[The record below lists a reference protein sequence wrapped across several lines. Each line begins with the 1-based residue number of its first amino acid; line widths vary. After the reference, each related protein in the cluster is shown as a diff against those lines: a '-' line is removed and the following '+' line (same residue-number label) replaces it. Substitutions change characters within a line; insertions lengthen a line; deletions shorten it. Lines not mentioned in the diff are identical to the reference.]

1 MPRESVS
8 EYINELRRH
17 GRDVAFVSRRGYRSV
32 RWTYRQITERAAQVA
47 RELERRGVQK
57 GDRVIIW
64 GEDCAEWVTAFYG
77 CILRGAVAVPLDHG
91 ASPEFACR
99 IAQQA
104 EARAA
109 FGSRE
114 RLARLSGGAL
124 APIAFEE
131 FPGTIE
137 PLSTAPYVSPPLGR
151 EDLIEILFTSGATA
165 EPKGVVITHGNVLAN
180 LEPLEAGIASYL
192 RYERL
197 VHPVRFLNLLP
208 LSHVFGQFMGML
220 VPGLLGGTALFAG
233 TLNPS
238 EVARAIRRERVSVLV
253 AVPRMIESLKDYIER
268 DHEARGKLPKLRAE
282 LAAASNLKFLH
293 RWWRFRR
300 IHRQLGWKFWAII
313 SGGAALEA
321 AAEEF
326 WQRLGYAVVQGYGM
340 TETTSLIS
348 INHPFGVRRGSI
360 GKPLPGRELKL
371 GEGGEILVRGPGVAG
386 AYWENGELKNT
397 SADDGWFHTGDL
409 GALDTEGNLYFRG
422 RIKNVIVTPEG
433 MNVYPQDIESALRSN
448 PAVKDCVVLPLPRG
462 GNAVPGAVLLLRDK
476 HTDASVVVT
485 DANDALA
492 EYQRI
497 RQWFVWPDEDFPRTS
512 TQKPRMDAILKTT
525 LNGFNDP
532 DSKTSATGSVS
543 ELIAHVSQRQ
553 AAELGSLSSLER
565 VELLSAM
572 EDRFQVDL
580 NESQFTAAT
589 TVAELEEMLRAP
601 SGARTDFSY
610 PRWVQRW
617 PITWIRRAVYYLLT
631 WPATQVLAMPRIT
644 GRDRLTGLDGPAL
657 VIANHITYLDAGLVL
672 RALPHRLRNL
682 AVAMEGE
689 RTQWMRRPPKEWP
702 LLRRLM
708 FRAAYW
714 LATPLFHA
722 FPLPQRAGFR
732 ESFRFA
738 GEAVDKGY
746 SVLVFPEGVRTP
758 DGNICPFHGGIGLL
772 AASLN
777 LPVIPMR
784 IHGLWELKASGKRG
798 WAPWGAIRVNIGDPI
813 RFAPDTNPEEITRTL
828 EQIVR
833 SL

>member
-1 MPRESVS
+1 
-8 EYINELRRH
+8 
-17 GRDVAFVSRRGYRSV
+17 
-32 RWTYRQITERAAQVA
+32 
-47 RELERRGVQK
+47 
-57 GDRVIIW
+57 
-64 GEDCAEWVTAFYG
+64 
-77 CILRGAVAVPLDHG
+77 
-91 ASPEFACR
+91 
-99 IAQQA
+99 
-104 EARAA
+104 
-109 FGSRE
+109 
-114 RLARLSGGAL
+114 
-124 APIAFEE
+124 
-131 FPGTIE
+131 
-137 PLSTAPYVSPPLGR
+137 
-151 EDLIEILFTSGATA
+151 
-165 EPKGVVITHGNVLAN
+165 
-180 LEPLEAGIASYL
+180 
-192 RYERL
+192 
-197 VHPVRFLNLLP
+197 
-208 LSHVFGQFMGML
+208 
-220 VPGLLGGTALFAG
+220 
-233 TLNPS
+233 
-238 EVARAIRRERVSVLV
+238 
-253 AVPRMIESLKDYIER
+253 
-268 DHEARGKLPKLRAE
+268 
-282 LAAASNLKFLH
+282 
-293 RWWRFRR
+293 
-300 IHRQLGWKFWAII
+300 
-313 SGGAALEA
+313 
-321 AAEEF
+321 
-326 WQRLGYAVVQGYGM
+326 
-340 TETTSLIS
+340 
-348 INHPFGVRRGSI
+348 
-360 GKPLPGRELKL
+360 
-371 GEGGEILVRGPGVAG
+371 
-386 AYWENGELKNT
+386 
-397 SADDGWFHTGDL
+397 
-409 GALDTEGNLYFRG
+409 
-422 RIKNVIVTPEG
+422 
-433 MNVYPQDIESALRSN
+433 
-448 PAVKDCVVLPLPRG
+448 
-462 GNAVPGAVLLLRDK
+462 
-476 HTDASVVVT
+476 
-485 DANDALA
+485 
-492 EYQRI
+492 
-497 RQWFVWPDEDFPRTS
+497 
-512 TQKPRMDAILKTT
+512 MDAILKTT

-644 GRDRLTGLDGPAL
+644 GRERLTGLDGPAL

>member
-1 MPRESVS
+1 
-8 EYINELRRH
+8 
-17 GRDVAFVSRRGYRSV
+17 
-32 RWTYRQITERAAQVA
+32 
-47 RELERRGVQK
+47 
-57 GDRVIIW
+57 
-64 GEDCAEWVTAFYG
+64 
-77 CILRGAVAVPLDHG
+77 
-91 ASPEFACR
+91 
-99 IAQQA
+99 
-104 EARAA
+104 
-109 FGSRE
+109 
-114 RLARLSGGAL
+114 
-124 APIAFEE
+124 
-131 FPGTIE
+131 
-137 PLSTAPYVSPPLGR
+137 
-151 EDLIEILFTSGATA
+151 
-165 EPKGVVITHGNVLAN
+165 
-180 LEPLEAGIASYL
+180 
-192 RYERL
+192 
-197 VHPVRFLNLLP
+197 
-208 LSHVFGQFMGML
+208 
-220 VPGLLGGTALFAG
+220 
-233 TLNPS
+233 
-238 EVARAIRRERVSVLV
+238 
-253 AVPRMIESLKDYIER
+253 
-268 DHEARGKLPKLRAE
+268 
-282 LAAASNLKFLH
+282 
-293 RWWRFRR
+293 
-300 IHRQLGWKFWAII
+300 
-313 SGGAALEA
+313 
-321 AAEEF
+321 
-326 WQRLGYAVVQGYGM
+326 
-340 TETTSLIS
+340 
-348 INHPFGVRRGSI
+348 
-360 GKPLPGRELKL
+360 LKL

-644 GRDRLTGLDGPAL
+644 GRERLTGLDGPAL

>member
-1 MPRESVS
+1 
-8 EYINELRRH
+8 
-17 GRDVAFVSRRGYRSV
+17 VAFVSRRGYRSV

-644 GRDRLTGLDGPAL
+644 GRERLTGLDGPAL